1 MNNKGKVVGQFMD
14 EKWLWDL
21 ALLCDI
27 SHHLNKKL
35 QGQINSL
42 LMKLFWKEVEN
53 VNLCHVFSCDLFLN
67 GGSVSVPFQSV
78 CTGKN
83 E

>member
-1 MNNKGKVVGQFMD
+1 VGVFKLFLASRLRIEIFMNNKGKVVAEHMD

-35 QGQINSL
+35 QGQRNSKFHSRIND
-42 LMKLFWKEVEN
+42 V
-53 VNLCHVFSCDLFLN
+53 H
-67 GGSVSVPFQSV
+67 
-78 CTGKN
+78 
-83 E
+83 